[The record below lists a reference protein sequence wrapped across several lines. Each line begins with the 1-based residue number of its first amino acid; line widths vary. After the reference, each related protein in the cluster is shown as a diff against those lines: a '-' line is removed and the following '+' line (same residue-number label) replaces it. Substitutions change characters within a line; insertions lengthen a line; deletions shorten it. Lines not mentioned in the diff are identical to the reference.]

1 MENELVFGILT
12 RDGVLWLVLGMF
24 VFTMAIII
32 YAMVI
37 APMLSLSR
45 DKKSKLTK
53 GAKGSEV

>member
-12 RDGVLWLVLGMF
+12 RDGVLWLALGMF

-37 APMLSLSR
+37 APMLSPSR
-45 DKKSKLTK
+45 DKKSKLAK
-53 GAKGSEV
+53 GAKGSE